1 MLDIIVPVYNEGGN
15 IRTLLD
21 QVDLK
26 IKAPKSVI
34 IVYDFD
40 EDNTVPVVRGIKD
53 NYNFD
58 VLLQKNMFVAGGK
71 GGALNAIKTG
81 FKSSKA
87 RIVLVVMADLSDSL
101 DIVDRMYELITEGC
115 DLVCGSR
122 YMKGGR
128 QAGGPFLKKIFS
140 RLAGVSLHHLIKIPT
155 HDITNS
161 FKMYSRKVLDAF
173 EIESTGG
180 FELGMELT
188 VKAYVQGM
196 RIAEVPSQWFDRVA
210 GKSNFKMWEWIPH
223 YLHWYFFGIK
233 NIWFR
238 KKYR

>member
-1 MLDIIVPVYNEGGN
+1 MLDIIVPVYNEGDN
-15 IRTLLD
+15 IRNLLD
-21 QVDLK
+21 QVNLK
-26 IKAPKSVI
+26 IKVPKNVI

-40 EDNTVPVVRGIKD
+40 DDNTVPAVMQIKD

-58 VLLQKNMFVAGGK
+58 ILLQKNMFDR
-71 GGALNAIKTG
+71 GALNAIKTG
-81 FKSSKA
+81 FKSGKA
-87 RIVLVVMADLSDSL
+87 QIVLVAMADLSDSL
-101 DIVDRMYELITEGC
+101 DIVDMMYKLVSEGY

-122 YMKGGR
+122 YMKGGK
-128 QAGGPFLKKIFS
+128 QTGGPFFKGFLS
-140 RLAGVSLHHLIKIPT
+140 RMAGVSLHYLIKIPT

-161 FKMYSRKVLDAF
+161 FKMYSRKVLDIF

-188 VKAYVQGM
+188 VKAHVHGM

-210 GKSNFKMWEWIPH
+210 GESNFKMWKWMPH
-223 YLHWYFFGIK
+223 YLYWYFFGIK
-233 NIWFR
+233 NMWFR